1 MRPAIYCGVAAIF
14 FVRAAFSPETGKIE
28 RMKKTNEQLIKGLPR
43 RILLMLLDCGLI
55 VLCYYIAILLRF
67 DGEDAFRRHEVITAM
82 APMLSY
88 ILPIYMVVF
97 WFGGLYEI
105 MWEYAGMRDLARLM
119 CLSGLATGFSLLFD
133 MLFRTRTI
141 SGTVLIIG
149 AVLNTAAVAGV
160 RFLWRLMRTVRQ
172 YTHNSPKSTRRARD
186 KTPLLIVGAGNAGA
200 WAVNLCKTKNS
211 TFGNPVVIVDDDLT
225 KKNLRVQG
233 VPVRGTISD
242 IPELVRKYHIVEIV
256 IAITTLKGERLREV
270 INLCNSTHCR
280 VRMLNDPQAV
290 DESGKPVVAGLRELN
305 TADFLSRDE
314 IQLNNAQISEYLHDK
329 IVLVTGGGGSIG
341 SELCRQIMRYSPRQ
355 LLIFDIYENCAYEL
369 EMELH
374 NKYGADAP
382 IITLIGSI
390 RDKARLDEVFETYHP
405 SVVFHAAA
413 HKHVPL
419 MEVSPA
425 EAVKNN
431 VFGTKNLLTS
441 AAEHDVERFVQLSTD
456 KAVNPTNVM
465 GCTKRICEMLIQ
477 TFASNTTMKC
487 MAVRFGNVLGSH
499 GSVIPLFEEQIKRG
513 GPVTITHP
521 DIVRYFMTITEAAQ
535 LVLQAGG
542 LAKSGSIYVLDM
554 GEPVRIMDLANR
566 LIRFYGYE
574 PGVDIP
580 IEITGLRPGEKLYEE
595 LMLDS
600 EQDKMM
606 STAHNKIFI
615 APPMDIDLAR
625 FYEELQN
632 LHACAEH
639 NDEAVVVGLQRIVGR
654 YHPNRKLNEDHTV
667 SAAHGNTAVMDKSEI
682 EHAMSQA
689 AKESKEGKDVS

>member
-1 MRPAIYCGVAAIF
+1 
-14 FVRAAFSPETGKIE
+14 
-28 RMKKTNEQLIKGLPR
+28 MKQNNKQIVKGLPR

-55 VLCYYIAILLRF
+55 MLCYYIAIYLRF
-67 DGEDAFRRHEVITAM
+67 DGAQQYMRPTVIATFSRYM
-82 APMLSY
+82 PYML
-88 ILPIYMVVF
+88 ITYMVVF

-105 MWEYAGMRDLARLM
+105 MWEYAGMRDLARLTF
-119 CLSGLATGFSLLFD
+119 LSGLATGLIMMADLLL
-133 MLFRTRTI
+133 MPIGGGVLHR
-141 SGTVLIIG
+141 TVLTIG
-149 AVLNTAAVAGV
+149 AVFNIAAVGGV
-160 RFLWRLMRTVRQ
+160 RFLWRFLQTL
-172 YTHNSPKSTRRARD
+172 TNLRRADQASRQRNRN
-186 KTPLLIVGAGNAGA
+186 TVPLLIVGAGNAGA
-200 WAVNLCKTKNS
+200 WAVNLCKNKNRS
-211 TFGNPVVIVDDDLT
+211 FGNPVCIVDDDLT
-225 KKNLRVQG
+225 KRGLRVQG

-256 IAITTLKGERLREV
+256 IAITTLKGDRLREV
-270 INLCNSTHCR
+270 INLCNATHCR
-280 VRMLNDPQAV
+280 VRMLSDPHAV
-290 DESGKPVVAGLRELN
+290 DESGNPVVAGLRELN

-341 SELCRQIMRYSPRQ
+341 SELCRQIMRYHPRQ

-369 EMELH
+369 EMELR
-374 NKYGADAP
+374 NKYGAKAP

-419 MEVSPA
+419 METSPA

-441 AAEHDVERFVQLSTD
+441 AAEHNVERFVQLSTD

-477 TFASNTTMKC
+477 SFAMHTNMRC

-535 LVLQAGG
+535 LVLQAGAP
-542 LAKSGSIYVLDM
+542 AKSGSIYVLDM
-554 GEPVRIMDLANR
+554 GEPVRIMDLATR

-574 PGVDIP
+574 PGVNMEIK
-580 IEITGLRPGEKLYEE
+580 ITGLRPGEKLYEE
-595 LMLDS
+595 LMMDA
-600 EQDKMM
+600 EQDKMQQ
-606 STAHNKIFI
+606 TAHNKIFI
-615 APPMDIDLAR
+615 APPMQIDLAK
-625 FYEELQN
+625 FYTELQD
-632 LHACAEH
+632 LQVVVEH
-639 NDEAVVVGLQRIVGR
+639 NDEGVVKELQQIVSN
-654 YHPNRKLNEDHTV
+654 YHPNRKVNKDHTV
-667 SAAHGNTAVMDKSEI
+667 SAATGNTGIFSTDEVRKGL
-682 EHAMSQA
+682 A
-689 AKESKEGKDVS
+689 ANAESNPEKEE